1 MTIITDTYRLIY
13 LSLFARAR
21 THSFFFLSKVY
32 FLDAVERCIYIMRD
46 IRYQLSNKGLISPSS
61 PLLDDRSLRFRWV
74 GTTCAQVKVLGSAEF
89 VALVSRPRSSLS
101 LRPATISFSIAFLT
115 RTTFPI
121 THVILSYCICVTRV
135 RTHKFQNSQRLCTN
149 IFHKKLYI
157 NKKKKLKQKIK

>member
-1 MTIITDTYRLIY
+1 MTIITERLIY
-13 LSLFARAR
+13 LSLFACAR
-21 THSFFFLSKVY
+21 THTFFLSKVY

-61 PLLDDRSLRFRWV
+61 PPFDDRSLRFRWV

-101 LRPATISFSIAFLT
+101 LRPAAISFSIAFLT

-135 RTHKFQNSQRLCTN
+135 RTHKFQNSAA
-149 IFHKKLYI
+149 LYKYI
-157 NKKKKLKQKIK
+157 PQKIAYK